1 MQILNAAPGGD
12 EISKARIDLLF
23 SRMRVLLFYG
33 SVLYPL
39 FFILDW
45 LERPWDRIA
54 ALLVRLTGGLIIFL
68 IARLC
73 KTEWGRPKVVLL
85 ASIAFLIAHSGFAV
99 IIWHAKGL
107 GSSNGD
113 AFELFF
119 GPYCVLVPTTTRNA
133 TLVGLAML
141 GINQATYAFAGSPIP
156 YNEVV
161 RNAIP
166 FFIIFLVGRHIAN
179 ILEAEWS
186 KEFVEKARLD
196 VERARLE
203 KAINELRETQDK
215 LVQSEKMAALGRL
228 TAGVAHELNNPLAVI
243 GTNLSVMQDA
253 IDALGRTETPRSLCQ
268 KLADGAK
275 RLKSALGRASKV
287 SGLLRQFAAPPS
299 GQDAPTS
306 INAVIDMSLSL
317 VTMSSRAKEI
327 TVHKDFGEVPLFGC
341 DPQILS
347 QVFVNLLE
355 NACDA
360 AGQNGNIWIS
370 TNTKANGSII
380 VSIRDDGPGIPAEN
394 IGKIADPFFTTKDPG
409 KGIGLGL
416 SVAKS
421 IVEKYGGG
429 LAFSSG
435 ERGATAIV
443 TFPAGS

>member
-1 MQILNAAPGGD
+1 MQIISVAPNSD
-12 EISKARIDLLF
+12 DVAQARIDLLLK
-23 SRMRVLLFYG
+23 RMGILLFYG
-33 SVLYPL
+33 SILYPL

-45 LERPWDRIA
+45 LERPWDKEA
-54 ALLVRLTGGLIIFL
+54 ALVVRVTGGLIILL
-68 IARLC
+68 IARSC
-73 KTEWGRPKVVLL
+73 KTEWGRPKAVLL
-85 ASIAFLIAHSGFAV
+85 ASIAFLIADLGFAV
-99 IIWHAKGL
+99 IVWHAKGL
-107 GSSNGD
+107 GTSNGD

-119 GPYCVLVPTTTRNA
+119 GPYCVLIPTSTRNA
-133 TLVGLAML
+133 TLVGLTML
-141 GINQATYAFAGSPIP
+141 GINQATYVFAGSPIP
-156 YNEVV
+156 YDEVV

-166 FFIIFLVGRHIAN
+166 FFIIFLIGRHIAN

-196 VERARLE
+196 IERARLE

-268 KLADGAK
+268 KLADGAN

-287 SGLLRQFAAPPS
+287 SGLLREFATPPS
-299 GQDAPTS
+299 GQDTPTS
-306 INAVIDMSLSL
+306 INVVIDMSLSL
-317 VTMSSRAKEI
+317 VTMSSRTKEI
-327 TVHKDFGEVPLFGC
+327 TVHKDFGNVPLFGC

-360 AGQNGNIWIS
+360 AGPSGNIWIT

-380 VSIRDDGPGIPAEN
+380 VLIRDDGPGIPAEN
-394 IGKIADPFFTTKDPG
+394 IAKVADPFFTTKEPG
-409 KGIGLGL
+409 QGIGLGL

-421 IVEKYGGG
+421 IIEKYRGG